1 MQEKVIQQFE
11 QTVATQVNPT
21 LVETKNE
28 RSCDPTATESIEE
41 MLRLRVRVLE
51 EQLQTNAR
59 QAAKEISEMR
69 MRLYHLEANGHE
81 DRGHQ

>member
-1 MQEKVIQQFE
+1 MIQQFE
-11 QTVATQVNPT
+11 QTVATQADPT
-21 LVETKNE
+21 LLPENKSRQ
-28 RSCDPTATESIEE
+28 RSSDLAAASDSAEE

-59 QAAKEISEMR
+59 QASKEISELR
-69 MRLYHLEANGHE
+69 MRLYHLEANG